1 MKKNKYEIDMCN
13 GSIMDKLISFA
24 LPLML
29 SGILQLMFNAVDLVV
44 VGHFSGQE
52 ALAAVGS
59 TTALIAVFTNLFIGI
74 SLGAN
79 VLAARFYA
87 AGREKEMS
95 ETVHTSIMLAL
106 ISGVAMAIVG
116 VIFAKGALQLMDTPD
131 NVIDLSTLYM
141 RIYFM
146 GMPFFM
152 LYNYGAAILRA
163 VGDTKRPLLFL
174 IVSGVSNAILN
185 MILVIVF
192 NLGVAGVAIG
202 TVMSQLMSCVLVL
215 RCLCK
220 TQSSYQLHL
229 DRLAIKGDYV
239 KLIFQV
245 GIPAG
250 IQSTVINFSNV
261 LLQSSVNSFGATA
274 MAGYTAA
281 NNLLGFLYVSVNAVT
296 QACMSFT
303 SQNYGVRKPKRMD
316 RVLVDCMILSFAVSF
331 AMGCGA
337 YFFGP
342 QLLKIYTEDPKVI
355 QCGMEILAY
364 TTVTYFL
371 CGQMDLFPGA
381 LRGMGRSGVPMILSI
396 IGTVG
401 LRIVWIFGIFPA
413 HRSLKVL
420 FISYPA
426 SWILTIIM
434 QVTCFWFVRRKV
446 HRQLLGETAE

>member
-1 MKKNKYEIDMCN
+1 
-13 GSIMDKLISFA
+13 
-24 LPLML
+24 ML
-29 SGILQLMFNAVDLVV
+29 SGILQLMFNAVDIVV
-44 VGHFSGQE
+44 VGRFSGSE

-59 TTALIAVFTNLFIGI
+59 TTALINVFTNLFIGI

-87 AGREKEMS
+87 AGKDEEMS
-95 ETVHTSIMLAL
+95 ETVHTSILLAL
-106 ISGVAMAIVG
+106 ISGIIMQFWG
-116 VIFAKGALQLMDTPD
+116 VIFARICLELMDTPD
-131 NVIDLSTLYM
+131 DVIDLSTLLYALFYLSVGNV
-141 RIYFM
+141 RFLL
-146 GMPFFM
+146 

-163 VGDTKRPLLFL
+163 VGDTKRPLVFL
-174 IVSGVSNAILN
+174 IISGCANALLN
-185 MILVIVF
+185 LFFVIVCH
-192 NLGVAGVAIG
+192 LSVAGVGIG
-202 TVMSQLMSCVLVL
+202 TVISQLISCILVL
-215 RCLCK
+215 RCLYQ
-220 TQSSYQLHL
+220 TEGSYQLRFSKL
-229 DRLAIKGDYV
+229 SIKGEYL
-239 KLIFQV
+239 KQIFQV
-245 GIPAG
+245 GLPAG

-261 LLQSSVNSFGATA
+261 LLQSSVNSFGSIA

-281 NNLLGFLYVSVNAVT
+281 NNIFGFLYVSVNSVT

-316 RVLVDCMILSFAVSF
+316 RVLVDCMILSFVVSF

-355 QCGMEILAY
+355 QCGMEILVY

-401 LRIVWIFGIFPA
+401 LSNCVDFGIFPA